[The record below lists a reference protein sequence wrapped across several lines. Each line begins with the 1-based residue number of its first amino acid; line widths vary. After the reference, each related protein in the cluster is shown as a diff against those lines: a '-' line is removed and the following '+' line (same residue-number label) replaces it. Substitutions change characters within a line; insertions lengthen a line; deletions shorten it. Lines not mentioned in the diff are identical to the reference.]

1 MDDLWTLVRFGHVLG
16 VALWV
21 GGIII
26 MGAVM
31 VPAARALND
40 RETARTVIRNIA
52 RRFGM
57 VGGIAWVLI
66 LVTGMGLISHRD
78 LEMSELADSDYG
90 RRILA
95 KLILLVAMGVI
106 AGLHAAWQGPAVQRA
121 EAAGDAEAA
130 RRWRIVGGV
139 FDALLLLGSL
149 AALWLAVSLIP

>member
-16 VALWV
+16 VTLWV
-21 GGIII
+21 GGIIL

-40 RETARTVIRNIA
+40 RETARTVIRNTA

-57 VGGIAWVLI
+57 AGGVAWVLI
-66 LVTGMGLISHRD
+66 LVTGMGLLSHRNLSVGD
-78 LEMSELADSDYG
+78 LTDSEYG

-95 KLILLVAMGVI
+95 KLVLLLAMGVI
-106 AGLHAAWQGPAVQRA
+106 AGLHAAWQGPMVSRA
-121 EAAGDAEAA
+121 EEAGDADGA

-149 AALWLAVSLIP
+149 AALWLAVSLVP

>member
-16 VALWV
+16 VTLWV
-21 GGIII
+21 GGIIL

-40 RETARTVIRNIA
+40 RDTARSVIRNTA

-66 LVTGMGLISHRD
+66 LVTGMGLLSHRNI
-78 LEMSELADSDYG
+78 EMSELTESEYG
-90 RRILA
+90 QRVLA
-95 KLILLVAMGVI
+95 KLILLLAMGVI
-106 AGLHAAWQGPAVQRA
+106 AGLHALWQGPSVQRA
-121 EAAGDAEAA
+121 ENEGDAAAA

-139 FDALLLLGSL
+139 FDGLLLLGSL